1 MKRLVCSS
9 FLLALVLST
18 SASPLAAAEAEWIA
32 KEARVSAPKLVLSD
46 VPGRR
51 RQLTEFKGKV
61 LTVNFWATWCLPCQ
75 GEMPEFT
82 KVYAEYKDRNVE
94 FLGAANEPRS
104 ARPKVQA
111 FMKEYAMQFP
121 VWMELSEVN
130 MKEFGIGEALPGT
143 VILDSQGRIAARI
156 VGTTDAVQLR
166 QLLDRV
172 LSEEPPVARVG
183 GR

>member
-1 MKRLVCSS
+1 MKCLVRSS
-9 FLLALVLST
+9 LLMTFVLST
-18 SASPLAAAEAEWIA
+18 LGSPLAASEAEWID
-32 KEARVSAPKLVLSD
+32 KDARVAAPKLVLSD

-51 RQLTEFKGKV
+51 QQLTQFKGKV
-61 LTVNFWATWCLPCQ
+61 VAVNFWATWCLPCQ

-82 KVYAEYKDRNVE
+82 KVYAEYRDRNVE

-111 FMKEYAMQFP
+111 FMKEYGMQFP

-130 MKEFGIGEALPGT
+130 MKEFGIGEGLPGT

-156 VGTTDAVQLR
+156 IGTTDAAQLR